1 VATIYGSEA
10 ALQKSCEFWQEK
22 LRLQDWEIKC
32 FIKRAA
38 DMMLENSQGAIDW
51 VLQSKQANI
60 HILNP
65 IDYPSETWAQD
76 MEKTLVHELIH
87 LHYASFTNDI
97 ERGSIEHAFM
107 EQSIDLLAV
116 SLVNLKRG

>member
-1 VATIYGSEA
+1 MIYENDYELNLA
-10 ALQKSCEFWQEK
+10 CQEWQDI
-22 LRLQDWEIKC
+22 LRLRDWEIKC

-60 HILNP
+60 HILSP

-87 LHYASFTNDI
+87 LHYAPFTNDI
-97 ERGSIEHAFM
+97 NRDSIEHAFM